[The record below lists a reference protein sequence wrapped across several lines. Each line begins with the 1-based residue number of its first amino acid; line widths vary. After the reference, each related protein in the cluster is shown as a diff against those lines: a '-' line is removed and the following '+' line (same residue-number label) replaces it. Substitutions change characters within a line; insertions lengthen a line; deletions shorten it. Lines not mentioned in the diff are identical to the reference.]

1 MQEGWLTDAHGY
13 WVKRFHRDQKSY
25 VREIK
30 VFVDEGRRMPNGEPP
45 LLKSRSHLR
54 HEDAQK
60 LWLELIRFDL
70 AGSNRSRSGV
80 KWLSLEVQE
89 GWRSQRFDGSL
100 LKRRLDCAESFGWGW
115 SGLSALH

>member
-30 VFVDEGRRMPNGEPP
+30 VFIDEGRRMPNGEPP

-60 LWLELIRFDL
+60 LWLELIRFGWQQSD
-70 AGSNRSRSGV
+70 RSGV
-80 KWLSLEVQE
+80 KGLSLEVQE